1 MLQKIIVW
9 TLVVVATFVAGHVSG
24 RMLQHARTGYHY
36 RVRNEKDIP
45 FQSRSLSV
53 RYVTESVGLPF
64 LDPGTTILALDD
76 ITIYKARR
84 CFQEGFPVATDVSV
98 NGDEIPGMMESIVTG
113 CTLSQ
118 FLTLP
123 QTGHPQLPMV
133 PTMCPVSA
141 QIRNYTRTGQQR
153 ARRVNR

>member
-53 RYVTESVGLPF
+53 RYVTGSVGLPF

-98 NGDEIPGMMESIVTG
+98 NGDEISWNDG
-113 CTLSQ
+113 
-118 FLTLP
+118 
-123 QTGHPQLPMV
+123 
-133 PTMCPVSA
+133 
-141 QIRNYTRTGQQR
+141 
-153 ARRVNR
+153 VNRYRLHVEPIPDATANRAPTVTDGANNVPRERTD